1 MFSMSM
7 LQLRAFDAVVAEGG
21 IGAAARALGVSQPTV
36 SAQLRALE
44 QQHGV
49 RLVERSTGEPTAVGE
64 RLREVTAPMIA
75 LERAA
80 RAVLT
85 EAEGSGDGVF
95 TVAAD
100 APSHLM
106 PVLRWL
112 RPAFPHTVFEVR
124 AMNSSTS
131 LRAVEAGEV
140 DLAIAAD
147 VPEAPTLH
155 RRELQ
160 RQDLAAVLPVDHPLA
175 RGKTLPLAALASETI
190 VAREE
195 GSRTRAA
202 LTRAAR
208 AQGVAL
214 RHAVVADDRETM
226 LAAVIS
232 GFGIGILAEN
242 EMIDDPRIVMLDLRR
257 PTISLT
263 EHLVCAAHR
272 REEPLLRAAFAVAGG

>member
-106 PVLRWL
+106 PVLRGL
-112 RPAFPHTVFEVR
+112 RPAFPHTVF
-124 AMNSSTS
+124 
-131 LRAVEAGEV
+131 
-140 DLAIAAD
+140 
-147 VPEAPTLH
+147 
-155 RRELQ
+155 
-160 RQDLAAVLPVDHPLA
+160 
-175 RGKTLPLAALASETI
+175 
-190 VAREE
+190 
-195 GSRTRAA
+195 
-202 LTRAAR
+202 
-208 AQGVAL
+208 
-214 RHAVVADDRETM
+214 
-226 LAAVIS
+226 
-232 GFGIGILAEN
+232 
-242 EMIDDPRIVMLDLRR
+242 
-257 PTISLT
+257 
-263 EHLVCAAHR
+263 
-272 REEPLLRAAFAVAGG
+272 

>member
-49 RLVERSTGEPTAVGE
+49 RLVERYTGEPTAVGE

-106 PVLRWL
+106 PVLRGL

>member
-1 MFSMSM
+1 MSM

-85 EAEGSGDGVF
+85 GAEGSGDGVF

-106 PVLRWL
+106 PVLRGL

-175 RGKTLPLAALASETI
+175 RDKTLPLAALASETI

-208 AQGVAL
+208 ARGVAL

-272 REEPLLRAAFAVAGG
+272 RGEPLLRAAFAVAGG